1 MLSIGI
7 VIAFALG
14 MAAGFLLTLFVWHCG
29 IKTASKEFLKHE
41 EEKERR
47 DPANWWKYGGD
58 PHGDDDDRRGG
69 LA

>member
-1 MLSIGI
+1 MLTPGI

-14 MAAGFLLTLFVWHCG
+14 MVTGFLATLFVWRCG
-29 IKTASKEFLKHE
+29 LKAASREMLQHE

-58 PHGDDDDRRGG
+58 PYGDDDRRGG